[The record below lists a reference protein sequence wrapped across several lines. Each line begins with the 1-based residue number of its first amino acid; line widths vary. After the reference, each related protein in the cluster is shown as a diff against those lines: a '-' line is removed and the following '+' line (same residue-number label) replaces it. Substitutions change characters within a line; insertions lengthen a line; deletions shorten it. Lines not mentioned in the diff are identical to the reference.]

1 MNRKR
6 LLVIATE
13 GETDAEFYKKVLSTI
28 KLNNDR
34 INFNFDKIDYICAQG
49 ISGFAKKIPNK
60 FKNKFATVE
69 FANYEKIVCLCY
81 DLDVFSLEQKPP
93 VDRDK
98 LENDLKA
105 IGVDQVIHIKA
116 DKTIEDFFLIDIEGI
131 KRFLRLP
138 RRYKLPNKS
147 GLELLKQMFKDAS
160 KTYFKGER
168 VSGLVDA
175 LDICLILTKICKQLS
190 VLCNELGYKCSGDKC
205 KRNNH

>member
-1 MNRKR
+1 
-6 LLVIATE
+6 
-13 GETDAEFYKKVLSTI
+13 
-28 KLNNDR
+28 
-34 INFNFDKIDYICAQG
+34 
-49 ISGFAKKIPNK
+49 
-60 FKNKFATVE
+60 
-69 FANYEKIVCLCY
+69 
-81 DLDVFSLEQKPP
+81 
-93 VDRDK
+93 
-98 LENDLKA
+98 
-105 IGVDQVIHIKA
+105 
-116 DKTIEDFFLIDIEGI
+116 LIDIEGI